1 MGVRTSV
8 KNQTFSAWQFGR
20 RFALGAITL
29 ALVVTASDRSGAASG
44 SRGDAS
50 VQRNQQSNG
59 QRGQTTPSATPR
71 PDGQKPN
78 QPRLPWWKDPEVIKE
93 IRLTP
98 DQANRIDKIWKKRET
113 DMHGV
118 ATEHRK
124 QKDELDRLMDQ
135 RKVGPDVIGLQVDR
149 VEAQRT
155 TLNKSWTVMIYQFS
169 LILTPEQNTALKAY
183 IDRTRRDRR

>member
-1 MGVRTSV
+1 M
-8 KNQTFSAWQFGR
+8 
-20 RFALGAITL
+20 
-29 ALVVTASDRSGAASG
+29 TASGRSGAASG
-44 SRGDAS
+44 SRFDVS
-50 VQRNQQSNG
+50 VQRNQQSNA
-59 QRGQTTPSATPR
+59 QRGQATPTPK
-71 PDGQKPN
+71 PDGQKPT
-78 QPRLPWWKDPEVIKE
+78 QPRLPWWKDPVVIKE

-124 QKDELDRLMDQ
+124 QKDELDKLMDE

-169 LILTPEQNTALKAY
+169 RILTPEQNTALKAY